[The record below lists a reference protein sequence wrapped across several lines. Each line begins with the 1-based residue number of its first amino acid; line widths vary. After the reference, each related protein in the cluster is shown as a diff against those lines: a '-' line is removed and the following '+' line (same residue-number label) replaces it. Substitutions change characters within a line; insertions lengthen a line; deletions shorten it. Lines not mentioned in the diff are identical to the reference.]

1 MAWVGGANEASGV
14 TKTLSG
20 MLNGVAGNIDNVAT
34 AVGALVAVGVA
45 RYFGNM
51 ASGAMS
57 ATAGLVTAARN
68 EVALAEAQFRGTQ
81 IATARARAAVY
92 RAQQAVAAARGT
104 EMQIAAEARLA
115 ATQERLN
122 RNIAARTA
130 AQNALNSTTAVG
142 SRLMTGALG
151 LVGGVCGITGE
162 MNAGITVLRWRMS
175 STTPP
180 RISVR
185 TDAASACAGVRCAAW
200 WLILAVSFPLI
211 NFRSKSRFMT
221 QTESA
226 ILAHAR
232 RCAPAESCGFVVR
245 TPEGERYL
253 PCVNISAEP
262 EAYFRI
268 APEDWLR
275 AEMQGEIVALVHSH
289 PGGLPWL
296 SEADRRLQIKS
307 ALSWWLVCRG
317 EIHKFRCVPHL
328 TGRRFEHGV
337 TDCYTLFRDAYHLA
351 GIDMPD
357 FEREDDWWRNGQNLY
372 LDNMAVTGFYRVPL
386 SSAQAGDIL
395 LCCFG
400 ASVPNHAAIY
410 CGNGELLHH
419 LPEQLSKRERYSEK
433 WQRRTHSV
441 WRHRHWHASAFTGI
455 YNDLAAASA
464 CM

>member
-1 MAWVGGANEASGV
+1 
-14 TKTLSG
+14 
-20 MLNGVAGNIDNVAT
+20 
-34 AVGALVAVGVA
+34 
-45 RYFGNM
+45 
-51 ASGAMS
+51 
-57 ATAGLVTAARN
+57 
-68 EVALAEAQFRGTQ
+68 
-81 IATARARAAVY
+81 
-92 RAQQAVAAARGT
+92 
-104 EMQIAAEARLA
+104 
-115 ATQERLN
+115 
-122 RNIAARTA
+122 
-130 AQNALNSTTAVG
+130 
-142 SRLMTGALG
+142 
-151 LVGGVCGITGE
+151 
-162 MNAGITVLRWRMS
+162 
-175 STTPP
+175 
-180 RISVR
+180 
-185 TDAASACAGVRCAAW
+185 
-200 WLILAVSFPLI
+200 
-211 NFRSKSRFMT
+211 
-221 QTESA
+221 
-226 ILAHAR
+226 
-232 RCAPAESCGFVVR
+232 
-245 TPEGERYL
+245 
-253 PCVNISAEP
+253 
-262 EAYFRI
+262 
-268 APEDWLR
+268 
-275 AEMQGEIVALVHSH
+275 HSH

-441 WRHRHWHASAFTGI
+441 WRHRHWHVSAFTGI